1 MIEEDIES
9 LKVKVESLEKL
20 VNLKDMEIE
29 LKDKEIKTKKSEICE
44 LKMSLNNSR
53 FFQLDGHGLDLAT
66 TDTENDED
74 AEQSFGRQ
82 ELYSCES
89 CDFETTSRNGL
100 KIHSSRKHKHEC
112 DECGKAFR
120 SRENFGTGK
129 LRIF

>member
-1 MIEEDIES
+1 
-9 LKVKVESLEKL
+9 
-20 VNLKDMEIE
+20 
-29 LKDKEIKTKKSEICE
+29 
-44 LKMSLNNSR
+44 MSLNNSR
-53 FFQLDGHGLDLAT
+53 FVQLDGHGLDLAT

-100 KIHSSRKHKHEC
+100 KIHSSRKHKHKC

-120 SRENFGTGK
+120 SRENLERHWKAENILKYSDPLNSPNATKK
-129 LRIF
+129 L